1 MKLIRYLFH
10 RPTWQRLHMI
20 PRQYATEYTARDV
33 DRDTATLMQLT
44 QVRSPQNV
52 EILKRK
58 HRASSAR
65 HLIEILPS
73 RRRPRHIQQ
82 RALALVRRV
91 FGLTSYDP
99 MRKIARQHMRR
110 GRR

>member
-1 MKLIRYLFH
+1 
-10 RPTWQRLHMI
+10 MI
-20 PRQYATEYTARDV
+20 PRQWASEYNASSV

-58 HRASSAR
+58 HGAANAR
-65 HLIEILPS
+65 QLIDTLPP
-73 RRRPRHIQQ
+73 RRRQRRVKA
-82 RALALVRRV
+82 RALALVRRA
-91 FGLTSYDP
+91 FGLTAYDP
-99 MRKIARQHMRR
+99 MRQYARRHMRR

>member
-1 MKLIRYLFH
+1 MKLFKYLLY
-10 RPTWQRLHMI
+10 RPTWQKLHMI
-20 PRQYATEYTARDV
+20 PRQWASEYNARQV

-58 HRASSAR
+58 HRANNAR
-65 HLIEILPS
+65 ELIENLPA
-73 RRRPRHIQQ
+73 RNRPRRVKS
-82 RALALVRRV
+82 RALGLIRRAL
-91 FGLTSYDP
+91 GLSSYDP
-99 MRKIARQHMRR
+99 MRQYARQHMRR